1 MYIINRPIRYFCK
14 RIFLDIICMG
24 EVILSM
30 KVFPISIE
38 NITVITWVIHAVTIT
53 IIVTICAVITNIIFD
68 FPKVRKAFD
77 IIKSK
82 KQ

>member
-1 MYIINRPIRYFCK
+1 
-14 RIFLDIICMG
+14 
-24 EVILSM
+24 M